1 MGEAIA
7 RGRTAVVSAGVTVIV
22 PGTISVVAAMPGI
35 GNVHVIIAA
44 DGERPEA
51 GSGDMLQSV
60 RSLRTLGNGTAR
72 LELPQLWDVKPFRG
86 QEMVSP

>member
-1 MGEAIA
+1 M
-7 RGRTAVVSAGVTVIV
+7 IV
-22 PGTISVVAAMPGI
+22 PGTISIAVAMLGI

-44 DGERPEA
+44 DSERPEA
-51 GSGDMLQSV
+51 GSGDVLQSV
-60 RSLRTLGNGTAR
+60 RSLRTLGDGTAR